1 MKKLIFSLLFA
12 CSAFGLSAKPTLL
25 NIKET
30 ITDNSIV
37 PPESFETDTY
47 KMKQNWY
54 LRNYTVLN
62 DNFSNTPVVNA
73 TDDEYISRLS
83 KLPTDIEMP
92 YNQIVRSY
100 IDMYVQRRRELV
112 ENMLGMSLYYMPIFE
127 EALERKGLPLELK
140 YLPVI
145 ESALN
150 PDAVSGAGDAVPCP
164 SRLQL
169 RSGQRQQGRAPFG
182 NQQSRF
188 LEHILFPSP
197 GDTRLCPGIH
207 SGQLCHDL
215 L

>member
-12 CSAFGLSAKPTLL
+12 G
-25 NIKET
+25 
-30 ITDNSIV
+30 
-37 PPESFETDTY
+37 
-47 KMKQNWY
+47 WY

-127 EALERKGLPLELK
+127 EALDSKG
-140 YLPVI
+140 V
-145 ESALN
+145 A
-150 PDAVSGAGDAVPCP
+150 DWG
-164 SRLQL
+164 L
-169 RSGQRQQGRAPFG
+169 RSTLWSTNAATRMLRRRPPLPISSSFTRCTMTGRLP
-182 NQQSRF
+182 
-188 LEHILFPSP
+188 
-197 GDTRLCPGIH
+197 
-207 SGQLCHDL
+207 
-215 L
+215 